1 MSEREQ
7 VTGPEAEPEW
17 WDDPSLPWSQ
27 KPTRAD
33 YVCLGSMT
41 VAGIYGLVML
51 PLRPVIL
58 GLAPHLS
65 GSLGYRVGLVMVG
78 ALAATGDNWWPLVLV
93 IGSLMA
99 MKFDWIFWW
108 AGKLWGR
115 KILDVWAAEKSARTQ
130 RRFERA
136 WSWANRY
143 ETLAIVLTYL
153 PIPIPQ
159 SVVYAALGAA
169 GTSLK
174 KFLSVSVLA
183 ALGSTGIYMYLGYQL
198 GEPAVNV
205 VQTYHQY
212 LYYLSIAILVGM
224 LVAWWWRKRVRVSRE
239 ESP

>member
-1 MSEREQ
+1 MSD
-7 VTGPEAEPEW
+7 PESLPSPDAEPEW
-17 WDDPSLPWSQ
+17 WDDPSLPWSK

-33 YVCLGSMT
+33 FACLTAMSL
-41 VAGIYGLVML
+41 AGIYGLVML

-58 GLAPHLS
+58 GLAPHLL

-78 ALAATGDNWWPLVLV
+78 ALAATGVSGWPIVLV

-99 MKFDWIFWW
+99 MKFGWIFWW

-115 KILDVWAAEKSARTQ
+115 KILDVWVSEKSPRTQ

-136 WSWANRY
+136 WSWAHRY
-143 ETLAIVLTYL
+143 ETLAIVVTFL

-174 KFLSVSVLA
+174 KFLGVSLA
-183 ALGSTGIYMYLGYQL
+183 AALASSGVYMLLGYAL
-198 GEPAVNV
+198 GEPAVQI
-205 VQTYHQY
+205 VQAYQQY

-224 LVAWWWRKRVRVSRE
+224 LAVWWWRQRNKAEAV

>member
-1 MSEREQ
+1 VTDGEQ

-27 KPTRAD
+27 KPTRSD
-33 YVCLGSMT
+33 YICLGSMT

-58 GLAPHLS
+58 GLAPHLL

-93 IGSLMA
+93 VGSLMA

-115 KILDVWAAEKSARTQ
+115 RILDVWAAEKSARTQ

-136 WSWANRY
+136 WDWAHRY

-174 KFLSVSVLA
+174 KFLTVSVLA
-183 ALGSTGIYMYLGYQL
+183 ALGSTGIYMLLGHQL
-198 GEPAVNV
+198 GEPAVKV
-205 VQTYHQY
+205 VEAYQQY

-224 LVAWWWRKRVRVSRE
+224 LVIWWWRKRNRTSE